1 MMTHTTQ
8 HFIIFSHGFGVR
20 KEDRGLFTAISKAL
34 PDAESVLFD
43 YNPIHERSNTLTATP
58 LHEQAQKLRKVI
70 NSVRADFPEATIDL
84 VCHSQGCVVVGM
96 VKPRG
101 IRKTIMLTPPTD
113 MSEARVVK
121 QLSARMETPLD
132 VTVRTRLLRSDGS
145 TTVIHPEYW
154 QSLGGIKPIKLYNL
168 LARVT
173 TLRIINAKQDEVL
186 GDVSFE
192 GIDPNISLVNLD
204 GGHNFDD
211 EDSRNRVI
219 YILQKEL
226 ALS

>member
-1 MMTHTTQ
+1 M
-8 HFIIFSHGFGVR
+8 
-20 KEDRGLFTAISKAL
+20 
-34 PDAESVLFD
+34 PDAECVLFD
-43 YNPIHERSNTLTATP
+43 YNPIHEKSNTITATP

-70 NSVRADFPEATIDL
+70 NSVRAEYPGAIIDL
-84 VCHSQGCVVVGM
+84 VCHSQGCVVAGF

-101 IRKTIMLTPPTD
+101 IRKVIMLTPPTD
-113 MSEARVVK
+113 MSEATAVRN
-121 QLSARMETPLD
+121 LSTRLETPID
-132 VTVRTRLLRSDGS
+132 VTVRTRLARSDGS

-154 QSLGGIKPIKLYNL
+154 QSLAGLRPIKLYNL

-186 GDVSFE
+186 GNVSFE

-211 EDSRNRVI
+211 EESRKRLL
-219 YILQKEL
+219 YILYKEL
-226 ALS
+226 ALQTQHT